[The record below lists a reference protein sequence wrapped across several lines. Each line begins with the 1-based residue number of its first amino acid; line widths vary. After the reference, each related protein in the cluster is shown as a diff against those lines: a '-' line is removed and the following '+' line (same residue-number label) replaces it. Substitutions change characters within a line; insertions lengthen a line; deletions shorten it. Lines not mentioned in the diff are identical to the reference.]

1 MGLFPSCYRGI
12 QHSLLWGLMLVP
24 AISDGKMRGALK
36 EGIRIPLQ
44 EKRVFDLWFQR
55 STVHHRGREVWQQV
69 CVVGLAVSKLPDTK

>member
-1 MGLFPSCYRGI
+1 MGLFPSCYCGI

-24 AISDGKMRGALK
+24 AISDGKMRGDLK

-55 STVHHRGREVWQQV
+55 TAAHHCGGEVWQQV
-69 CVVGLAVSKLPDTK
+69 CVVDLAVSKLPGTK